1 MKKYLMTYI
10 KEIDEVLASKNKQDW
25 EKMRTEHLI
34 KINFSQHERL
44 IHLIITLAYVLFMV
58 LFFALSLLYNGFIII
73 CFLLLGFIIF
83 YIIHYFRLEN
93 GVQKLYQQYETMLKQ
108 KNKKS
113 ST

>member
-10 KEIDEVLASKNKQDW
+10 KEIDEVLASKTKQDW
-25 EKMRTEHLI
+25 EKMRTEHLV
-34 KINFSQHERL
+34 KINFFQHERL